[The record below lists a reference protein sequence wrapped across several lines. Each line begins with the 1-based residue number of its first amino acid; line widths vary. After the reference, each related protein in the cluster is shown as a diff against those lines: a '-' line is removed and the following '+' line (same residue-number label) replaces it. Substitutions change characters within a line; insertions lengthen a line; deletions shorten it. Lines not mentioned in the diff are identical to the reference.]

1 MRIGILTF
9 HCAHNFGAVLQAF
22 ALQSQLQLM
31 GYSNTK
37 IINYRPKYLDRG
49 MPVLHRWMF
58 TKGRAWNTICRYF
71 KITRREQKSYKKYH
85 LFEQKYLSLTEKCE
99 TPNELESIINN
110 FDYLILGSDQI
121 WNEKFNGCETIWLG
135 DFKNFRG
142 QIVIY
147 AASAGNQDFSLAWKE
162 KLKIRLPQYKSISV
176 RESLLIPK
184 LQNII
189 NTNVDIRTVL
199 DPTLMVDP
207 QIWNSFEIVN
217 NKNKGRYILCYQARK
232 SDDVYRI
239 AHELSKQL
247 NAKIISVDFWENSF
261 KSGIKNSTVAP
272 NEFITLVKNAQCV
285 VTTSFHGT
293 IFSIICNTP
302 FYTLRLNDG
311 ADGRVESLLKILKI
325 EDRMIDSSIT
335 PIFSKCEFENV
346 DKILLNLRIDSQN
359 YLTKSLI

>member
-31 GYSNTK
+31 GYNNTK

-58 TKGRAWNTICRYF
+58 TKGRAWNTIYRYF
-71 KITRREQKSYKKYH
+71 KITRKEQKSYKKYH

-99 TPNELESIINN
+99 TPNELESIINS

-121 WNEKFNGCETIWLG
+121 WNEKFNGGETVWLG

-147 AASAGNQDFSLAWKE
+147 AASAGDQDFSLAWKE
-162 KLKIRLPQYKSISV
+162 KLKRKLPQYKSISV
-176 RESLLIPK
+176 RESLLISK
-184 LQNII
+184 LQNL
-189 NTNVDIRTVL
+189 TDVDINIKTVL
-199 DPTLMVDP
+199 DPTLMVEP
-207 QIWNSFEIVN
+207 KIWRNFEKIN
-217 NKNKGRYILCYQARK
+217 NKERYILCYQARK

-239 AHELSKQL
+239 AYELSKQL
-247 NAKIISVDFWENSF
+247 NAKVISVDFWENSF
-261 KSGIKNSTVAP
+261 KSGIKNSIVAP
-272 NEFITLVKNAQCV
+272 NEFISLVKNAQCV

-311 ADGRVESLLKILKI
+311 ADGRVESLLNLLGLERRIINKT
-325 EDRMIDSSIT
+325 ST
-335 PIFSKCEFENV
+335 PIFSGYNYKEINN
-346 DKILLNLRIDSQN
+346 KLLNIRELSQ
-359 YLTKSLI
+359 YFLKESLE

>member
-1 MRIGILTF
+1 MNIGILTF

-22 ALQSQLQLM
+22 ALQSQFQLM

-58 TKGRAWNTICRYF
+58 TKGRAWNTMCRYF
-71 KITRREQKSYKKYH
+71 KITRKEQKSYKKYH

-99 TPNELESIINN
+99 TPNELESIINS

-121 WNEKFNGCETIWLG
+121 WNEKFNGGETVWLG

-147 AASAGNQDFSLAWKE
+147 AASAGDQDFSLAWKE
-162 KLKIRLPQYKSISV
+162 KLKRKLPQYKSISV

-184 LQNII
+184 LQNLMNANI
-189 NTNVDIRTVL
+189 DIKTVL
-199 DPTLMVDP
+199 DPTLMADP
-207 QIWNSFEIVN
+207 KIWRNFEKVN
-217 NKNKGRYILCYQARK
+217 NKERYILCYQARK

-239 AHELSKQL
+239 AYELSKQL
-247 NAKIISVDFWENSF
+247 NAKVISVDFWENSF
-261 KSGIKNSTVAP
+261 KSGIENYIVAP
-272 NEFITLVKNAQCV
+272 NEFISLVKNALCV

-311 ADGRVESLLKILKI
+311 ADGRVESLLNVLNIK
-325 EDRMIDSSIT
+325 DRMIDSSAT
-335 PIFSKCEFENV
+335 PSFSEYRFEDVNE
-346 DKILLNLRIDSQN
+346 ILSNLRIDSQN
-359 YLTKSLI
+359 YITKSLI